1 MLLLFMSLTFT
12 KGLVVQVEILAL
24 EGCYDEKGSIFY
36 HVSELE
42 TGFSFQGFV
51 HAGQSWD

>member
-1 MLLLFMSLTFT
+1 MLLLFISLTFT

-51 HAGQSWD
+51 HAGQS